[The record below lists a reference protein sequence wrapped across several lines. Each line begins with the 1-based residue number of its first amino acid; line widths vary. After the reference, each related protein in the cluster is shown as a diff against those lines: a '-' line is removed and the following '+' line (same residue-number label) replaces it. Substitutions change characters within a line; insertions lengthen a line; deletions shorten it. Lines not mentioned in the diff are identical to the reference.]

1 MYLKYFNILT
11 LIKKKLEEYL
21 YWDENEIYISSNI
34 KETNNFEINF
44 KIDKLKKKI
53 LSCKRCCLYKNR
65 LNVVFGSGS
74 LTAKIMFVGEAPGYD
89 EDHIGEPF
97 VGKSGKLL
105 TKIIEAIGQKR
116 EDVYITNIVK
126 CHPMIE
132 KLFPFNRANDRRPT
146 IDEINSCK
154 SYLNDQIEIIRPN
167 IIVTLGSVSISG
179 LLNIESPMYKIR
191 GLIKEYK
198 GIKVIPTYHPAAL
211 LRNPN
216 LKKFVWFDMKKV
228 LNLLKKYNK

>member
-11 LIKKKLEEYL
+11 LIKKTFEEYL
-21 YWDENEIYISSNI
+21 NWGENEIYISNNI
-34 KETNNFEINF
+34 KNARNFEIIS
-44 KIDKLKKKI
+44 KIDELKKMS
-53 LSCKRCCLYKNR
+53 LSCKKCCLYKNR

-74 LTAKIMFVGEAPGYD
+74 LTAKIMFIGEAPGYD

-116 EDVYITNIVK
+116 KDVYITNIVK

-132 KLFPFNRANDRRPT
+132 NLLPFKRANDRRPT
-146 IDEINSCK
+146 TYEINSCK
-154 SYLNDQIEIIRPN
+154 PYLDYQIEIIKP
-167 IIVTLGSVSISG
+167 IVIVTLGYISISG
-179 LLNIESPMYKIR
+179 LINIKGQMYKIR
-191 GLIKEYK
+191 GLTKEYK

-216 LKKFVWFDMKKV
+216 LKKFVWIDMKKV
-228 LNLLKKYNK
+228 LNLLKKNNK